1 MSNANLANPIKSLR
15 RLHPV
20 ELVFHLAPF
29 IVLAL
34 IAAGC
39 QHTPQQQ
46 VADARAIYVAGL
58 HEINVL
64 HRAGAVSVDDK
75 VKMAPTTQAIASA
88 LDAADVLVA
97 EGKNPQGVLLE
108 VNTLIDALLRANGID
123 PITLRKVR

>member
-1 MSNANLANPIKSLR
+1 MRRKFLNA
-15 RLHPV
+15 V
-20 ELVFHLAPF
+20 ELLPLV
-29 IVLAL
+29 VMLAL
-34 IAAGC
+34 IAHFAAGC

-88 LDAADVLVA
+88 LDAADVLAA

-123 PITLRKVR
+123 PVTLRKVK